1 VIVTSEY
8 QGESAM
14 NSCPCGSGTAFSA
27 CCEPIIN
34 GARTAETAEQLMRA
48 RYTAYVTAAMDF
60 LFSST
65 HPGHRKDYDHTGTKA
80 WAENSEWLG
89 LEIIGTTRGGPDDAE
104 GEVEFIARFKEKGA
118 SRSHHECAQFKREKG
133 VWHFTDGRLAKPRPV
148 TVTKIGRNDPCSCGS
163 GLKFKKCCGT

>member
-1 VIVTSEY
+1 
-8 QGESAM
+8 M

-104 GEVEFIARFKEKGA
+104 GEVEFIARSKKKEPPAAIMSALNSSARK
-118 SRSHHECAQFKREKG
+118 
-133 VWHFTDGRLAKPRPV
+133 
-148 TVTKIGRNDPCSCGS
+148 GS
-163 GLKFKKCCGT
+163 GISRTADWRNRDLLPSPKSGAMTPAVAAAA

>member
-1 VIVTSEY
+1 
-8 QGESAM
+8 
-14 NSCPCGSGTAFSA
+14 
-27 CCEPIIN
+27 
-34 GARTAETAEQLMRA
+34 MRA